1 MNKIALPSRTA
12 WRQWHVSPPAAK
24 PARQRRARKPS
35 LAGALKQ
42 ANKAGAKVSGA
53 VLDPSGAIELRFGE
67 PGADDVKPNGNGAYE
82 TPEDLRK
89 LI

>member
-1 MNKIALPSRTA
+1 
-12 WRQWHVSPPAAK
+12 
-24 PARQRRARKPS
+24 
-35 LAGALKQ
+35 
-42 ANKAGAKVSGA
+42 VSGA